1 MKQKKVQLCQGGDI
15 SILQSCIDSFIEG
28 EGKELVSVSV
38 SVADMNGH
46 GLLFIAAIIYM
57 E

>member
-1 MKQKKVQLCQGGDI
+1 MKEKKVQLCQGGDI
-15 SILQSCIDSFIEG
+15 SILQSCIDSFI

-57 E
+57 D

>member
-1 MKQKKVQLCQGGDI
+1 MKEKKVRLCQGGDI
-15 SILQSCIDSFIEG
+15 SILQSCIDSFVRD
-28 EGKELVSVSV
+28 KELVSVSV

-46 GLLFIAAIIYM
+46 GLLFIAAIIYL

>member
-1 MKQKKVQLCQGGDI
+1 MREKKVRLCQGGDI

-28 EGKELVSVSV
+28 GNKELVSVSV

-46 GLLFIAAIIYM
+46 GLLFIAAIIYL

>member
-1 MKQKKVQLCQGGDI
+1 MREKKVRLCQGGDI

-28 EGKELVSVSV
+28 GNKELVSVSV

-57 E
+57 D

>member
-1 MKQKKVQLCQGGDI
+1 MKKKKVQLCQGGDI
-15 SILQSCIDSFIEG
+15 SILQSCIDSFI